1 MCLKSTYTA
10 TASYQSKTEATS
22 PELCVHKRDRINLHF
37 LRYGLQK
44 DPQAFKDEDIVFSY
58 IESFRESKQITYSGG
73 TISELPVVQSYSQEY
88 NTAIKFDNKLEGCN
102 KTPQI
107 KNFKSVPMILN
118 KGYLYIIDETENQY
132 YEYLVLEN
140 YRGLVPILWTE
151 DNLKDVRKP
160 SKGAKII
167 NCIDVKKNNTIN
179 VAYSP
184 VQWTQKYMQLM
195 CDNKDGIR
203 NARMKKIKCTG
214 INRSNNE
221 ECAKNDIFHVFTI
234 KPHFYSKKTTSGTI
248 TPTGSCYKMAET
260 LSSVLAIEV
269 AEQSKLGD
277 NNVFEDMFVVLDD
290 ATGCASDICE
300 AIYEKQYAL
309 RQLIQQSQRGDGS
322 NSDNMWLMN
331 HVIAFYQLFYHP
343 EHTSLA
349 EIQKLKSAI
358 VDDENFYKKLLAVD
372 ERKAIRD
379 RLDELRADLL
389 SIVDSE
395 FYSKA
400 IYNFEQAESDLLV
413 EEERVVLD
421 HHTALKADPT
431 CNDKHLDIVRQ
442 LSPLEQKINAYMQK
456 ICDDQEHSVHKL
468 FSKPVDFEDIANFDL
483 FWFNFQGLASLTA
496 PYVENID
503 ILVKHKWFN
512 GKILWRSKA
521 IDGIKENFWVVEK
534 ESVSNILNRMQL
546 TTDTKFQGGFG
557 KGTKGMSGIRVADAN
572 AQLEKCIK
580 INVKIDPEK
589 GIFKM
594 NPQLEKIF
602 YCKSFLMLG
611 GMLSAL
617 NLMGAIG
624 KFNRQKG
631 NIELAKNV
639 ANTVGVATE
648 IAWFM
653 TKYAEKHVTLTT
665 ELAKKTTSANSLIG
679 KANVGISVVV
689 SLFDGVNAFRGRDN
703 DAGVAYIG
711 AAICYG
717 LSLFYMTKMGIA
729 SLGGL
734 SITTGV
740 GVGTLA
746 SVFSIIALVA
756 AVALTFVVLIYL
768 QDTPI
773 EQYLKNCILN
783 SKAIKTV
790 REWQTMTQNQL
801 INAIVGA
808 KEQIIS
814 EKFKEWCDLQKS
826 FEEFILLTSTCKM
839 LPEYTQEE
847 FKSIGVSVLAEQRL
861 EALSVENYM
870 PNVRVNSVIQGGFLL
885 VFKSYPTP
893 VETTCRFI
901 EFEKLVN
908 AKDVLVEQR
917 DKCVKV
923 RFNNLFDYIKK
934 EMDRRSRELP
944 KGGKGKNTLETLHK
958 VYLCQRIC
966 SLQDGETF
974 PYNDCYLINGF
985 KITKARD
992 ITTPI
997 LLNDFF
1003 ESAFSYD
1010 DYCNRR
1016 DKTVLTLNELKEL
1029 VCSKK

>member
-22 PELCVHKRDRINLHF
+22 PELCVHKRDRVNLHF
-37 LRYGLQK
+37 LRYGLLK
-44 DPQAFKDEDIVFSY
+44 DPQAFKDEDIVLNY
-58 IESFRESKQITYSGG
+58 IESFAESKQVTYSGG

-88 NTAIKFDNKLEGCN
+88 NTSIKFDNKLDSCN

-118 KGYLYIIDETENQY
+118 AGYLYIIDETENQY
-132 YEYLVLEN
+132 YEYQVLEN

-151 DNLKDVRKP
+151 DNLKDVREP
-160 SKGAKII
+160 SKGSKII
-167 NCIDVKKNNTIN
+167 NNIDVKKNNTIN

-184 VQWTQKYMQLM
+184 VQWTQKYMKQML
-195 CDNKDGIR
+195 DNDGGMR
-203 NARMKKIKCTG
+203 DARMKKIKCAG
-214 INRSNNE
+214 ITRSNNE
-221 ECAKNDIFHVFTI
+221 ECTKNDIFNVFSI
-234 KPHFYSKKTTSGTI
+234 KPYFYSENTASGTI

-269 AEQSKLGD
+269 AEQAKLGD
-277 NNVFEDMFVVLDD
+277 NNIFEDMFVVLDD

-309 RQLIQQSQRGDGS
+309 RQLIQQSQQGDGS
-322 NSDNMWLMN
+322 NGDNMWLMN
-331 HVIAFYQLFYHP
+331 HTIAFYQLFYHP
-343 EHTSLA
+343 EHASLP
-349 EIQKLKSAI
+349 EILKLKSAI
-358 VDDENFYKKLLAVD
+358 ADNENFYKKLLAVD
-372 ERKAIRD
+372 ERKVIRD
-379 RLDELRADLL
+379 KVDELRTDLL

-413 EEERVVLD
+413 KGEREVLD
-421 HHTALKADPT
+421 HHNALKADPT
-431 CNDKHLDIVRQ
+431 CNDKHLDIGSQPSQ
-442 LSPLEQKINAYMQK
+442 LDKKVNAYMQK
-456 ICDDQEHSVHKL
+456 ICDDQEHSVNKL
-468 FSKPVDFEDIANFDL
+468 FGKPVDFDDIANFDL
-483 FWFNFQGLASLTA
+483 FWFNFQGLASMTA

-503 ILVKHKWFN
+503 IFVKHKWFN

-521 IDGIKENFWVVEK
+521 IDGVKENFWVVEK
-534 ESVSNILNRMQL
+534 ESVSRILNRMQL
-546 TTDTKFQGGFG
+546 TTDIKFQGGFG
-557 KGTKGMSGIRVADAN
+557 KGTKGMSGIRVADAS

-617 NLMGAIG
+617 NLLGAIG

-639 ANTVGVATE
+639 ANIVGVATE

-653 TKYAEKHVTLTT
+653 TKYAERYVSMSKKLTN
-665 ELAKKTTSANSLIG
+665 TTKATNSFIG

-689 SLFDGVNAFRGRDN
+689 SLFDGISAFRGRDN
-703 DAGVAYIG
+703 DAGVAYMG

-717 LSLFYMTKMGIA
+717 ISLFYMTKMGIA
-729 SLGGL
+729 SLEGL

-746 SVFSIIALVA
+746 SALSIIALVA

-870 PNVRVNSVIQGGFLL
+870 PNIRVNSVIQGGFLL

-908 AKDVLVEQR
+908 AKDVLVERR

-923 RFNNLFDYIKK
+923 RFNNLFGYIKK
-934 EMDRRSRELP
+934 EIDFRSRGLS
-944 KGGKGKNTLETLHK
+944 KGDKGKNVLETLHK

-1016 DKTVLTLNELKEL
+1016 DKTVLTLNQLKEL
-1029 VCSKK
+1029 VCSRI